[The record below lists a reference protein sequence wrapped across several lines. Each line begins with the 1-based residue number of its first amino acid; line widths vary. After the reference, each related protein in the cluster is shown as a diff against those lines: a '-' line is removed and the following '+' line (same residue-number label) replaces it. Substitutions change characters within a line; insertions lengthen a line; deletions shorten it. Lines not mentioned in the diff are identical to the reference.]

1 MPDASLPGTTPLRPP
16 GRYLRKYVV
25 RGREKFGY
33 VQRRQDSV
41 KDIVKEAM
49 GKMDIDGDG
58 VVSEGDFMEWSRLHN
73 IENLVDDWQMRNV
86 FTNSMMDAQ

>member
-1 MPDASLPGTTPLRPP
+1 M
-16 GRYLRKYVV
+16 V